1 MRYAATLISP
11 PKKKRHAELWHRP
24 HQNPHSPPSINNA
37 RIREK
42 YAIPPPS
49 TAFYHPAYDHEE
61 YPSELI
67 DNDILLFP
75 SDQNTQN
82 PRRKGIK
89 YWLFKTTTEFGN
101 PFEPIARSR
110 RPYQ

>member
-1 MRYAATLISP
+1 M
-11 PKKKRHAELWHRP
+11 
-24 HQNPHSPPSINNA
+24 
-37 RIREK
+37 
-42 YAIPPPS
+42 PPPPES
-49 TAFYHPAYDHEE
+49 PFSPIYTITQEFGKNMPLPPAFAAFYHPAYDHEE

-89 YWLFKTTTEFGN
+89 YWLFKTTADAGN
-101 PFEPIARSR
+101 PFEPVAPGNDRTNN
-110 RPYQ
+110 PVAAFFPDVAA